1 MAQVAHQREHFLAFD
16 RKPVRID
23 PRTPWLHDVRRLL
36 SPMAGVTD
44 RPFRSICRRFG
55 ADMGFCE
62 FASASG
68 LAYGG
73 EATWKL
79 VDTEGEEG
87 LVGVQIFGNDPEHM
101 ASAARLLAGRRLD
114 VLDIN
119 FGCPAKK
126 VVKKCGG
133 SALLA
138 DVPLLECIVK
148 AVTEASPVP
157 VTAKIRSGWDEGS
170 VNYREVGLLLQE
182 QGVPWVTV
190 HGRTRAQKFTGRAN
204 WDHIA
209 DLVETLDIPVIGNGD
224 VTDAESYR
232 RMVTHTRCHGVMIGR
247 GAIGNPWLFAAM
259 QAVDEDRPPPRITF
273 AGMCAVTCDH
283 IRGEVAARGEKQ
295 GCLVV
300 RKHISRTFRG
310 YPGAAALR
318 RRLYAAVRSAEMI
331 AILEEAA
338 AAGDPR
344 AVTDP
349 HGEKT

>member
-1 MAQVAHQREHFLAFD
+1 MSID
-16 RKPVRID
+16 RKSVRID
-23 PRTPWLHDVRRLL
+23 PRTPWLKDVRRLL

-44 RPFRSICRRFG
+44 RPFRDICRRFG

-68 LAYGG
+68 LTYGG
-73 EATWKL
+73 EATWRL

-87 LVGVQIFGNDPEHM
+87 LVGVQIFGNDPGHM
-101 ASAARLLAGRRLD
+101 ASAARLLSKRRMD

-119 FGCPAKK
+119 FGCPVKK

-138 DVPLLECIVK
+138 DVPLLSRIVQ
-148 AVTEASPVP
+148 AVTESSEVP
-157 VTAKIRSGWDEGS
+157 VTAKIRAGWDEGS

-182 QGVPWVTV
+182 LGVPWVTI
-190 HGRTRAQKFTGRAN
+190 HGRTRSQKFTGQAN

-224 VTDAESYR
+224 VTDSGSYR

-247 GAIGNPWLFAAM
+247 GAIGNPWLFARM
-259 QAVDEDRPPPRITF
+259 RAVDENSPEPDISF
-273 AGMCAVTCDH
+273 AEMCAVTCEH
-283 IRGEVAARGEKQ
+283 IAAEVNVRGEMQ

-300 RKHISRTFRG
+300 RKHIAKTFRG
-310 YPGAAALR
+310 YPGAAVLR
-318 RRLYAAVRSAEMI
+318 RALYATMSSLEMI
-331 AILEEAA
+331 AILKGAA
-338 AAGDPR
+338 DRGGPTLHPEVR
-344 AVTDP
+344 
-349 HGEKT
+349 GEGS

>member
-1 MAQVAHQREHFLAFD
+1 MIQD

-23 PRTPWLHDVRRLL
+23 PRTPWLAEVRRML

-44 RPFRSICRRFG
+44 RPFRDICRRFG

-73 EATWKL
+73 EATWRL
-79 VDTEGEEG
+79 VDTDGEQG
-87 LVGVQIFGNDPEHM
+87 LVGVQIFGSDPEHM
-101 ASAARLLAGRRLD
+101 ASASRLLADKRMD

-126 VVKKCGG
+126 VVRKCGG

-138 DVPLLECIVK
+138 DLPLLEKIVR
-148 AVTEASPVP
+148 AVVANSSVP
-157 VTAKIRSGWDEGS
+157 VSAKIRTGWDEDS
-170 VNYREVGLLLQE
+170 VNYREVGRLLQDL
-182 QGVPWVTV
+182 GVVWVTI
-190 HGRTRAQKFTGRAN
+190 HGRTRAQKFTGQADWSR
-204 WDHIA
+204 IA
-209 DLVETLDIPVIGNGD
+209 DLVETLDIPVVGNGD

-232 RMVTHTRCHGVMIGR
+232 DLVRQTRCHAVMIGR
-247 GAIGNPWLFAAM
+247 GAIGNPWLFAGM
-259 QAVDEDRPPPRITF
+259 RAVDEGQSPPQVEF
-273 AGMCAVTCDH
+273 AQMCSVTCDH

-310 YPGAAALR
+310 YPGAASLR
-318 RRLYAAVRSAEMI
+318 RRLYATVESAEMI
-331 AILEEAA
+331 AILTAAA
-338 AAGDPR
+338 AAGRPEVDAENLTQPEANR
-344 AVTDP
+344 
-349 HGEKT
+349 